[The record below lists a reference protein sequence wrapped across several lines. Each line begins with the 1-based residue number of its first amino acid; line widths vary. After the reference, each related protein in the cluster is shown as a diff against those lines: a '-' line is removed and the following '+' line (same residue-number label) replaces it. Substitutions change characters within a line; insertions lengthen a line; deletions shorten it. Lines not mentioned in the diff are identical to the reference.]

1 MDYKT
6 TKILTKIKEKCEI
19 VLLGPESEAET
30 SGAIL
35 TLAIPGIR
43 AETFLHYLESK
54 GLYIGSGSACHSQ
67 GHTESAT
74 LKAIKLE
81 KSLRN
86 SVIRLSI
93 SEAVNDKV
101 AGRIASTMAEAISF
115 FKENN

>member
-1 MDYKT
+1 MGKSQAFFYN
-6 TKILTKIKEKCEI
+6 
-19 VLLGPESEAET
+19 PMET

-35 TLAIPGIR
+35 TLAIPNIR

-54 GLYIGSGSACHSQ
+54 GIYVGSGSACHSH

-81 KSLRN
+81 KSLHN

-93 SEAVNDKV
+93 SEALSDKLV
-101 AGRIASTMAEAISF
+101 ERIASTMAEAISF
-115 FKENN
+115 FKETNSPF